1 MISMGKIATNVD
13 EQINLLEQRGM
24 MLGESEKVKEH
35 LLDIG
40 YYRLGFY
47 WLTQTP
53 KSKPRLINYK
63 SKFAKEK
70 DKVVPAFTVAELG
83 EVLLQIV
90 ESYKVYIFPKNL
102 KFYHGRDEH
111 GTCEASSEADLRAYM
126 LIRAIECSKA
136 TYR

>member
-1 MISMGKIATNVD
+1 MKKF
-13 EQINLLEQRGM
+13 
-24 MLGESEKVKEH
+24 ESQVCSYEFSKE
-35 LLDIG
+35 LNQYNYDFEPW
-40 YYRLGFY
+40 FY
-47 WLTQTP
+47 WLTKTS

-90 ESYKVYIFPKNL
+90 DSYKVYIFPKDL
-102 KFYHGRDEH
+102 KFYHGRDEY

-126 LIRAIECSKA
+126 LIRAIECSKVK
-136 TYR
+136 YR

>member
-1 MISMGKIATNVD
+1 MTK
-13 EQINLLEQRGM
+13 LESQVCSY
-24 MLGESEKVKEH
+24 EFSKELNH
-35 LLDIG
+35 YKYDFEPC
-40 YYRLGFY
+40 FY
-47 WLTQTP
+47 WLTKTP
-53 KSKPRLINYK
+53 KCKPRLISYK

-90 ESYKVYIFPKNL
+90 ESYKVYIFPKDL

-111 GTCEASSEADLRAYM
+111 GTSEASSEADLRAYM